1 MRISLLFWILMLLW
15 LLFGFVLYCGAANG
29 GGMSIGLVG
38 GNLLLFVV
46 IGLLGWKVFGS
57 PLRE

>member
-1 MRISLLFWILMLLW
+1 MRIGLLFWILMLVW
-15 LLFGFVLYCGAANG
+15 LLFGFWLYWPAANG
-29 GGMSIGLVG
+29 TGMSFGFVG
-38 GNLLLFVV
+38 GNLLLFLV